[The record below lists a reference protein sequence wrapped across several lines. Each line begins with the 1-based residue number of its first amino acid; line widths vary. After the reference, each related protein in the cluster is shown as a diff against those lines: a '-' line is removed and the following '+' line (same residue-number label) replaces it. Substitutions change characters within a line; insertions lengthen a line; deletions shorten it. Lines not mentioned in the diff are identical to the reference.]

1 MLCLVTLPVL
11 FASCV
16 LNVVA
21 IVLCCIR
28 FASNRKIP
36 QEDNNILGMYVFS
49 LVLLTCITSAYQ
61 MKENE
66 AYAEVQVIRKTPRY
80 Q

>member
-36 QEDNNILGMYVFS
+36 QEDNNILGMYCNQFSAPYLYYFS
-49 LVLLTCITSAYQ
+49 LSD
-61 MKENE
+61 EGE
-66 AYAEVQVIRKTPRY
+66 
-80 Q
+80 